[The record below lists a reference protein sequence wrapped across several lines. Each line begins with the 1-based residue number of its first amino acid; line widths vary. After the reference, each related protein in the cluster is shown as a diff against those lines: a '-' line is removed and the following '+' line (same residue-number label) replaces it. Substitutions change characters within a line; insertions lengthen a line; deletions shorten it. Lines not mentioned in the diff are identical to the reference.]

1 MSPPVTLA
9 ARSVNDR
16 RSAACTAPSSA
27 GEGLAD
33 PRQRDGAGRAQML
46 GEEAETQLLKHPP
59 DRDEPLRARGRQREG
74 APSIQLESRRLLDLR
89 EPDAVAA
96 GRVSEFAD
104 AVSDAGQVDGRPPQ
118 LRDAGEPDE
127 AGMRDRVEP

>member
-1 MSPPVTLA
+1 
-9 ARSVNDR
+9 
-16 RSAACTAPSSA
+16 
-27 GEGLAD
+27 
-33 PRQRDGAGRAQML
+33 ML

-118 LRDAGEPDE
+118 LRDASEPDE
-127 AGMRDRVEP
+127 ARMRDRVEL